1 LTSNTEKENAMAK
14 AKTPDAAKEQLI
26 KDFKA
31 VIQDA
36 EDLLKATA
44 NQTNDKVAGVR
55 ARAEENINNARRKLD
70 ELEDEVTERARAAY
84 QATDQLLHENPWQ
97 SVGIAA
103 GVGFLLG
110 MLLGRR

>member
-1 LTSNTEKENAMAK
+1 MAK
-14 AKTPDAAKEQLI
+14 AKTPDAAREQLI

-36 EDLLKATA
+36 EELLKATT
-44 NQTNDKVAGVR
+44 NQTGEKVAGVR
-55 ARAEENINNARRKLD
+55 AKAEESINNARRKLD

-84 QATDQLLHENPWQ
+84 QATDQMVHENPWQ
-97 SVGIAA
+97 SIGIAA

>member
-1 LTSNTEKENAMAK
+1 MAK
-14 AKTPDAAKEQLI
+14 TKTTDDAKEQLI

-31 VIQDA
+31 VIHDA
-36 EDLLKATA
+36 EELLKATA

-70 ELEDEVTERARAAY
+70 ELEGDVADRARAAY
-84 QATDQLLHENPWQ
+84 QATDQLLHDNPWQ
-97 SVGIAA
+97 SAAIAA